1 MNHVAVL
8 AREPREELERVAA
21 EVEQVA
27 ARPEGLRAW
36 DFESGYHPFRLHMS
50 FTRLRPLQFD
60 APPTKAEESLPV
72 NFAARA
78 KRLMLRLVTLLL

>member
-1 MNHVAVL
+1 
-8 AREPREELERVAA
+8 
-21 EVEQVA
+21 
-27 ARPEGLRAW
+27 
-36 DFESGYHPFRLHMS
+36 MS